1 MSDKKI
7 INIAFQNFV
16 DEISKVRQNIEEEK
30 EFSRGYLKC
39 MSDIL
44 SEISRED
51 RENLDNGI
59 DDNYFVNMLI
69 RKVDMD
75 SRSKLIGE
83 LVPGL
88 DKLLTAYKGEAD

>member
-88 DKLLTAYKGEAD
+88 DKLLAAYKGEAD